1 MFDKCGSTSCL
12 FHCLITGCANPS
24 IDSVQLILDLPTL
37 NPFPLAGKIC
47 GLFFPHSSF
56 SSGLPSPSPP
66 SSGQVSREC
75 CSKGCTRGCIC
86 LAFLHCVLSNESSN
100 VANDAAE
107 CMACV
112 ELDEERF
119 SNHPESK
126 LSLQPLSQQ
135 ALQAL
140 R

>member
-24 IDSVQLILDLPTL
+24 IDSVQLNLNLLFPTL

-56 SSGLPSPSPP
+56 SSALPSPSPP

-100 VANDAAE
+100 VQMLLMTLLNAWRVWNWTK
-107 CMACV
+107 
-112 ELDEERF
+112 
-119 SNHPESK
+119 NG
-126 LSLQPLSQQ
+126 SLTIQSLNCLCSH
-135 ALQAL
+135 
-140 R
+140 